1 MTDDLC
7 LSIVQDFLET
17 SWSCVKELVARLQ
30 THGQERSRKPLSFFR
45 FKTGRRENVTFDK
58 NHFFIRGS
66 IEYSN
71 PQLTVEEVQGTIGAR
86 LLEACSN
93 YFKGYGLH
101 KPDARDL
108 SQLCELLKKPSEGP
122 AVAFL
127 LNTDDIEADRYSL
140 NPLRRSIVESGQSAF
155 SVAYV
160 KTDLLYLD
168 PQFMKKYEGTL
179 VSRDEAELVSTC
191 LNARTGSYLDLI
203 DSVKYEQLGKYSEA
217 FGVDLSLPALR
228 MPIETLKKEGKEGL
242 LHCLIQQIH
251 KDYDTISQAYSCMGR
266 SMAKRT
272 TLLTVPH
279 SKKGYGSK
287 RAARGRLHFEGA
299 RLLTADVKYK
309 NTLLYPNSVDPNDV
323 SIAQAEDEFSVS
335 GEKLADYDF
344 RETPSSPQFFIYSLG
359 SPENAVLLHGIGVY
373 AAPKLLQSYM
383 SFHEAV
389 RKGDMIKCLAGRH
402 TVTEE
407 VPLQF
412 NLSPGDMWVH
422 PKHRN
427 IDASLG
433 TVGDLSDLVRLG
445 MKIESVSPI
454 E

>member
-1 MTDDLC
+1 
-7 LSIVQDFLET
+7 
-17 SWSCVKELVARLQ
+17 
-30 THGQERSRKPLSFFR
+30 
-45 FKTGRRENVTFDK
+45 VTFDG

-71 PQLTVEEVQGTIGAR
+71 PQLTVEEVQGIIGAR
-86 LLEACSN
+86 LLETCSN
-93 YFKGYGLH
+93 YFKDYGLH

-108 SQLCELLKKPSEGP
+108 SQICELLKKPSEGP

-140 NPLRRSIVESGQSAF
+140 NPLRQSIVESGQSAF
-155 SVAYV
+155 SVANV
-160 KTDLLYLD
+160 KTDLLDLD

-179 VSRDEAELVSTC
+179 VSREEAELVSTY
-191 LNARTGSYLDLI
+191 LNAHTGSYLDLI
-203 DSVKYEQLGKYSEA
+203 DSVKYEQLEKYSEA
-217 FGVDLSLPALR
+217 FGIDLSLPALR
-228 MPIETLKKEGKEGL
+228 MPLETLKQEGKEDL
-242 LHCLIQQIH
+242 LHCLISKIH

-335 GEKLADYDF
+335 GEKLANYDF
-344 RETPSSPQFFIYSLG
+344 QETPSSPQFFIYSLG

-373 AAPKLLQSYM
+373 SAPKLLQSYM

-402 TVTEE
+402 TVTEK
-407 VPLQF
+407 VPMQF

-445 MKIESVSPI
+445 MKIESFSPL

>member
-1 MTDDLC
+1 M
-7 LSIVQDFLET
+7 QDFLET

-30 THGQERSRKPLSFFR
+30 THGQDRSRKPLSFFK
-45 FKTGRRENVTFDK
+45 FKTGQKANVTFDG
-58 NHFFIRGS
+58 NTFFIRGS

-71 PQLTVEEVQGTIGAR
+71 PQLTVEEVQGIIGAR
-86 LLEACSN
+86 LLETCSN
-93 YFKGYGLH
+93 YFKDYGLQE
-101 KPDARDL
+101 PDARDL

-160 KTDLLYLD
+160 KTDLLDLD
-168 PQFMKKYEGTL
+168 EQFMKKYEGTL
-179 VSRDEAELVSTC
+179 VSRDEAELISKY
-191 LNARTGSYLDLI
+191 LKAHMGSYLDLI
-203 DSVKYEQLGKYSEA
+203 DSVKYEQLEKYSEA
-217 FGVDLSLPALR
+217 FGIDLSLPALR
-228 MPIETLKKEGKEGL
+228 MPLETLKQEDKEGL
-242 LHCLIQQIH
+242 LHCLISQIH

-335 GEKLADYDF
+335 GEKLANYDF
-344 RETPSSPQFFIYSLG
+344 QETPSSPQFFIYSLG

-373 AAPKLLQSYM
+373 SAPKLLQSYM

-402 TVTEE
+402 TVTEK
-407 VPLQF
+407 VPMQF

-445 MKIESVSPI
+445 MKIESFSPL

>member
-7 LSIVQDFLET
+7 LSIVQDFLAT

-30 THGQERSRKPLSFFR
+30 THDQDKSRRPMSFFK
-45 FKTGRRENVTFDK
+45 FKTGQKANVTFDG
-58 NHFFIRGS
+58 NLFFIRGS

-71 PQLTVEEVQGTIGAR
+71 PQLTVEEVQGIIGAR
-86 LLEACSN
+86 LLETCSN
-93 YFKGYGLH
+93 YFKDYGLH
-101 KPDARDL
+101 SPNARDL

-140 NPLRRSIVESGQSAF
+140 NPLRQSIVESGQSAF

-160 KTDLLYLD
+160 KTDFLD
-168 PQFMKKYEGTL
+168 VDSQFLKKYEGTL
-179 VSRDEAELVSTC
+179 VSREEAELISKY
-191 LNARTGSYLDLI
+191 LKAHTGSYLDLI
-203 DSVKYEQLGKYSEA
+203 DSVKYEQLGKYSDT
-217 FGVDLSLPALR
+217 FGIDLSLPSLR
-228 MPIETLKKEGKEGL
+228 MPLETLKQEGKEGL
-242 LHCLIQQIH
+242 LHCLISQIH

-279 SKKGYGSK
+279 SRKGYSSK
-287 RAARGRLHFEGA
+287 RAARGRLHFEGT
-299 RLLTADVKYK
+299 RLLSADVKYK
-309 NTLLYPNSVDPNDV
+309 DTLLYPNSVDPNDV

-335 GEKLADYDF
+335 GEKLANYDF
-344 RETPSSPQFFIYSLG
+344 QETPSSPQFFIYSLG

-373 AAPKLLQSYM
+373 SAPKLLQSYM
-383 SFHEAV
+383 SFHDAV
-389 RKGDMIKCLAGRH
+389 RKGNMLKCLVGRH
-402 TVTEE
+402 TVTAE

-433 TVGDLSDLVRLG
+433 TVGDLSDLARLG
-445 MKIESVSPI
+445 MKIESVSPL